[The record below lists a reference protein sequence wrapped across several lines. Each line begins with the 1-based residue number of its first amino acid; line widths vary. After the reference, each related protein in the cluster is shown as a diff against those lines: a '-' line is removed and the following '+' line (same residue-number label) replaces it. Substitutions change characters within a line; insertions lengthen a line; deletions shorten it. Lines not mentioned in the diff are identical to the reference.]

1 MPKVLASDWFIGWAL
16 AASLLLGGC
25 AQIPREPLVQQPMT
39 ARADTQVRPV
49 APVNGAIYRTGFGAQ
64 ALFEDR
70 RPRYI
75 GDILTIVVSE
85 NINASKNS
93 AADAS
98 RSGSVSSA
106 LGLVPKLIGGLISSD
121 QDAEASGKNIMS
133 AKGGANSRNT
143 FNGVITVTVVE
154 VLGNGNLL
162 VSGEKQM
169 LINQGTEFIR
179 FSGVVNPRTVSAN
192 NTVPST
198 QVADARI
205 EYSAKG
211 YIDEAQTM
219 GWLQRIFLNVLPF

>member
-1 MPKVLASDWFIGWAL
+1 MRNRLVIGRLAGSTWTAG
-16 AASLLLGGC
+16 LLLVGC
-25 AQIPREPLVQQPMT
+25 AQIPREPLVHQPMT
-39 ARADTQVRPV
+39 ARADVPVRPAIV
-49 APVNGAIYRTGFGAQ
+49 ANGSIYRSGFGTQ

-70 RPRYI
+70 RPRNV
-75 GDILTIVVSE
+75 GDILTVLVSE
-85 NINASKNS
+85 NVNASKNS

-98 RSGSVSSA
+98 RSSSA
-106 LGLVPKLIGGLISSD
+106 SSTLGLIPKILGGLISGA
-121 QDAEASGKNIMS
+121 QDADASGENAIS
-133 AKGGANSRNT
+133 AKGGANAKNT

-154 VLGNGNLL
+154 VLANGNLL